1 MKCSLTRKE
10 ARTAL
15 SKNLVAAI
23 ASNFIFI
30 LILLILNLG
39 ITYLSSKLTGLDAL
53 WTVVKVLLVLFIFPL
68 GYGIAK
74 TYVKIANNEK
84 VTATSFIGFGL
95 STISKSI
102 GVFVN
107 ILIKVIPASVVVF
120 LVSYLI
126 IFGVVN
132 IAHPIQDV
140 VKIISMFVYV
150 AAAIAIVFIT
160 IRYSFS
166 LFVLAEDDT
175 MKAKDAVNKSKEI
188 LNGKVGEYVILLLS
202 FIGWFILYEV
212 ILLIIQINLPSIYSD
227 LFSFIPTIFLT
238 PYILMTQYCYYDEAK
253 ADLQVENS
261 VSKEESTEEE

>member
-30 LILLILNLG
+30 LIILILNLG
-39 ITYLSSKLTGLDAL
+39 ITYLSNKFAGLDTFRNVL
-53 WTVVKVLLVLFIFPL
+53 KVLLILFIIPL
-68 GYGIAK
+68 AYGVSK

-107 ILIKVIPASVVVF
+107 ILIKVIPASVIVF
-120 LVSYLI
+120 LISYFI
-126 IFGVVN
+126 IFGIVN
-132 IAHPIQDV
+132 IAHPIEDV
-140 VKIISMFVYV
+140 VKIVSMFVYA
-150 AAAIAIVFIT
+150 AAAIAIVFIV
-160 IRYSFS
+160 IPYSFS
-166 LFVLAEDDT
+166 LFILAEDDT
-175 MKAKDAVNKSKEI
+175 IKAKDAVNKSKEI
-188 LNGKVGEYVILLLS
+188 LKGKVGEYIILILS

-212 ILLIIQINLPSIYSD
+212 LLLIIQINLPSIYSD

-253 ADLQVENS
+253 ADLQLERND
-261 VSKEESTEEE
+261 SKEESHEEE